1 MRVSNGLREHGGREM
16 KVEIKNSSN
25 SWVDITPW
33 IAWQG
38 LTFSVNS
45 VDSPDAGRDMSGVMH
60 RGMIAVKEKMTVNTV
75 PMKKADVT
83 ILIKLLLP
91 ESFSVRVT
99 PYPNTNAAKTMTMY
113 SNNVKT
119 SYIIHRNS
127 GEDLQTLSFPL
138 IEL

>member
-1 MRVSNGLREHGGREM
+1 M

-25 SWVDITPW
+25 TWVDITPY

-38 LTFSVNS
+38 LTFSRND
-45 VDSPDAGRDMSGVMH
+45 VDAPDAGRDMSGLMH
-60 RGMIAVKEKMTVNTV
+60 RGRVAIKEKMNITTVQLT
-75 PMKKADVT
+75 KAQVAT
-83 ILIKLLLP
+83 LSTLLLP
-91 ESFSVRVT
+91 ETIQVRVT
-99 PYPNTNAAKTMTMY
+99 PYPQTNAAKTMTMY

-119 SYIIHRNS
+119 TYIIHRAN